1 MSLAE
6 PFDPLTQFAEVE
18 RLVSKIYFRF
28 SHLFL
33 DRAELRDFWWE
44 MAKEEEQHACILHAC
59 KALIENYEEEKL
71 DSSISLV
78 KATELKDQLSSY
90 LARGASSLSV
100 EEAFRIAVEI
110 EGCEIDTIYG
120 KLLRLGGPNIAK
132 TMENLGVPAS
142 VQRQK
147 LKASLRRHCS
157 GNPELLQAAES
168 L

>member
-6 PFDPLTQFAEVE
+6 PFDPLTRFAEVE

-59 KALIENYEEEKL
+59 KALIENFKEEKL
-71 DSSISLV
+71 DSSISLA
-78 KATELKDQLSSY
+78 KANELKDQLSSY

-110 EGCEIDTIYG
+110 EGSEIDTIYS

-147 LKASLRRHCS
+147 LKASLRSFCS
-157 GNPELLQAAES
+157 GSPELLQAAES